1 MKIITYKENYNN
13 SSNLNDNFYKW
24 FSNSKVTD
32 NSQPTICYH
41 GSYKLSSQIA
51 NKNLKFNEY
60 NDKDIGIHFGNFSQA
75 NTRVSDL
82 KTIGKVNKSEES
94 NIVEVYLKI
103 ENPLYL
109 YDQRDWSKPDL
120 LYHNL
125 LDTGYFIHSELDKC
139 RTSAK
144 NVLWKWLFNL
154 KNLIISKGY
163 DGVFYINKYESNNRD
178 MSYIVFKSNQIK
190 SVDNDGSWDTND
202 DNIFS

>member
-1 MKIITYKENYNN
+1 MKIITLKENYQTT
-13 SSNLNDNFYKW
+13 SNLNDNFYKW
-24 FSNSKVTD
+24 FSNSKVTED
-32 NSQPTICYH
+32 NQPKICYH
-41 GSYKLSSQIA
+41 GSYKLASQIA
-51 NKNLKFNEY
+51 NRNLKFYEY
-60 NDKDIGIHFGNFSQA
+60 NDKDIGIHFGNLSQA

-82 KTIGKVNKSEES
+82 KNIGKVKKSEQS

-125 LDTGYFIHSELDKC
+125 LDTSFFSSSELEKC

-144 NVLWKWLFNL
+144 NVLWKWLYNL
-154 KNLIISKGY
+154 KGLIISKGY
-163 DGVFYINKYESNNRD
+163 DGVFYINKHESNNDD
-178 MSYIVFKSNQIK
+178 MSYIVFKANQIK
-190 SVDNDGSWDTND
+190 SIDNDGSWDIND

>member
-1 MKIITYKENYNN
+1 
-13 SSNLNDNFYKW
+13 
-24 FSNSKVTD
+24 
-32 NSQPTICYH
+32 
-41 GSYKLSSQIA
+41 
-51 NKNLKFNEY
+51 
-60 NDKDIGIHFGNFSQA
+60 
-75 NTRVSDL
+75 L

-125 LDTGYFIHSELDKC
+125 LDTGHFTHSELDKC

-144 NVLWKWLFNL
+144 NILWKWLYNL

-163 DGVFYINKYESNNRD
+163 DGVFYINNYESDNKE

-190 SVDNDGSWDTND
+190 SIDNDGSWDIND